1 VLACVTPDELLYG
14 KLLGVLGVTAFT
26 LLVWI
31 GFAIGAAFAFQGA
44 IADFVRPAL
53 SSVESPWVVLVLI
66 YEFVAGYL
74 CFALLYLAVG
84 SISDNMRD
92 AQGYLSPMIF
102 AITVPAVLL
111 IGAVLRDPDGL
122 LPRVL
127 TWIPF
132 YSPFAVMARLGGGM
146 SAWEIVGSGL
156 LLAGFVA
163 LEFFALGRL
172 FRASLLQAG
181 GKVRFRDLPA
191 LIRTRPA

>member
-1 VLACVTPDELLYG
+1 
-14 KLLGVLGVTAFT
+14 
-26 LLVWI
+26 
-31 GFAIGAAFAFQGA
+31 
-44 IADFVRPAL
+44 
-53 SSVESPWVVLVLI
+53 
-66 YEFVAGYL
+66 
-74 CFALLYLAVG
+74 
-84 SISDNMRD
+84 
-92 AQGYLSPMIF
+92 
-102 AITVPAVLL
+102 
-111 IGAVLRDPDGL
+111 
-122 LPRVL
+122 VL